1 MTIEQGDIEVVASE
15 APVETQQETAVVEN
29 DEKGEEA
36 APVETKAKSDFA
48 AKLAASKAKD
58 GEKTVVAKAEAKPS
72 YTPNFKFKVLD
83 KELEFEDWAKG
94 LVKDGDTEKKVREF
108 HEKAYGL
115 ESVKAD
121 RATLKAQLGEAATK
135 LTEYETGINNLH
147 AAKAKKDYD
156 SFFEAWDIPKEDIIK
171 YALEVVKR
179 EEDPNA
185 KAQWENSRRA
195 IQEQSAF
202 ETEQLCFD
210 ENAVV
215 LFQSAFE
222 TEQQRFHQSRVE
234 FAVEKRLFELD
245 YELSKPDNS
254 VFIQAYEQGSGK
266 PGSFK
271 EFVQQI
277 GASVF
282 ATSKRDIPASE
293 AVQIAIGHLRA
304 ANPMLG
310 MKQEPTVET
319 AQKVVSASN
328 KPVIPNIRGS
338 GGSPVRQAPKSIA
351 DLKARAKELEVMAA
365 Q

>member
-202 ETEQLCFD
+202 ETEQ
-210 ENAVV
+210 
-215 LFQSAFE
+215 
-222 TEQQRFHQSRVE
+222 QRFHQSRVE